1 MSLSPQKLIPNF
13 NFVMKESEI
22 PAGANKGKRRV
33 GRGEGNGHGK
43 TCCRGHKG
51 AGARSGYSLR
61 PGFEGGQMPL
71 FRKLPQR
78 GFNRTRFQKPCSVV
92 NLADLAKL
100 AGDKVDLES
109 LKNAGLVRANSKRV
123 KLLGSGEVDKVYQVN
138 VTFVS
143 KTAKEKIE
151 SAGGSFLSD

>member
-1 MSLSPQKLIPNF
+1 
-13 NFVMKESEI
+13 MKENEI

-43 TCCRGHKG
+43 TCGRGHKG

-78 GFNRTRFQKPCSVV
+78 GFNRTRFQSPCSIV
-92 NLADLAKL
+92 NLGDLTKL

-109 LKNAGLVRANSKRV
+109 LKEAGLVRANSKRV
-123 KLLGSGEVDKVYQVN
+123 KLLGTGETDKAYQVN

-143 KTAKEKIE
+143 KSAKEKIE
-151 SAGGSFLSD
+151 AAGGTFLSD

>member
-1 MSLSPQKLIPNF
+1 
-13 NFVMKESEI
+13 MKEDNLPS
-22 PAGANKGKRRV
+22 GANREKKRV

-78 GFNRTRFQKPCSVV
+78 GFNRTRFQTPCAIV
-92 NLADLAKL
+92 NLSDLAIVE
-100 AGDKVDLES
+100 GDLIDLTS
-109 LKNAGLVRANSKRV
+109 LKKAGLIRSNSIFA
-123 KLLGSGEVDKVYQVN
+123 KLLGNGSVDKAYKIKLSAC
-138 VTFVS
+138 S
-143 KTAKEKIE
+143 KSAREKIE
-151 SAGGSFLSD
+151 AAGGSVE

>member
-1 MSLSPQKLIPNF
+1 
-13 NFVMKESEI
+13 MKENEI
-22 PAGANKGKRRV
+22 PAGANRGKKRV

-61 PGFEGGQMPL
+61 AGFEGGQMPL

-78 GFNRTRFQKPCSVV
+78 GFNRTRFQIPCAVV
-92 NLADLAKL
+92 NLGDLAKL
-100 AGDKVDLES
+100 SGDKVDLES
-109 LKNAGLVRANSKRV
+109 LKEAGLIRANSKRV
-123 KLLGSGEVDKVYQVN
+123 KLLGTGEADKAYQVN
-138 VTFVS
+138 VTFVP
-143 KTAKEKIE
+143 KAAKEKIE

>member
-1 MSLSPQKLIPNF
+1 MREDNLPS
-13 NFVMKESEI
+13 
-22 PAGANKGKRRV
+22 GANREKKRV

-78 GFNRTRFQKPCSVV
+78 GFNRTRFQTPCAVINLYDLDKISGDVV
-92 NLADLAKL
+92 NLSTLKEAGLIRSNSTLAKL
-100 AGDKVDLES
+100 LGNGSVDRPY
-109 LKNAGLVRANSKRV
+109 KV
-123 KLLGSGEVDKVYQVN
+123 KL
-138 VTFVS
+138 TACS
-143 KTAKEKIE
+143 KSAREKIE
-151 SAGGSFLSD
+151 AAGGTVEE